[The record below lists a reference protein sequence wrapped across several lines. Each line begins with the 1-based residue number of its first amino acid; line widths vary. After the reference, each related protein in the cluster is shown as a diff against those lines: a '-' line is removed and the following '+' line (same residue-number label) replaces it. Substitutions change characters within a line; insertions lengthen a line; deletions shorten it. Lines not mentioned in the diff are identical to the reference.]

1 MGMRIFPEVS
11 GSFDAHA
18 SPRNMRACPQWF
30 LLKSNRKI
38 LGGNIGK
45 FGMEKSA
52 RGIMYSSLPPIVV
65 TREPIE
71 QTSSDVYSMPPYVLN
86 Q

>member
-18 SPRNMRACPQWF
+18 SPRNMRPCPQWF
-30 LLKSNRKI
+30 LLKNNRKI
-38 LGGNIGK
+38 LRGNIGK

-65 TREPIE
+65 HVNR
-71 QTSSDVYSMPPYVLN
+71 LN
-86 Q
+86 IRQVTFTVCLHMS